1 MRYVAIIAVVAA
13 LAVPTAAFAGSNT
26 AKDGYGSTAGNI
38 QGKITAKPKLTT
50 TRSAG
55 TLPFTGQNL
64 AVAAIAGVLLIV
76 AGGTLLRVR
85 REDD

>member
-13 LAVPTAAFAGSNT
+13 FAVPSTAFAGSNT
-26 AKDGYGSTAGNI
+26 AKGGYGSAAGNI

-50 TRSAG
+50 TRKAG

-76 AGGTLLRVR
+76 AGGMLLRVR
-85 REDD
+85 RDDI